1 MSAAANS
8 PAGEPLPAARPGR
21 TKEEKPMEW
30 LKRNAKAV
38 IGSLIILILIEAVV
52 SWYLIDQFR
61 ENYLSADEA
70 INIALADAGRS
81 EEDVEKLDVAL
92 KTKKGQ
98 AWYVVEFTEASPPG
112 RTLEYR
118 VDAATGEILDSGIA
132 PAG

>member
-1 MSAAANS
+1 
-8 PAGEPLPAARPGR
+8 
-21 TKEEKPMEW
+21 MEW